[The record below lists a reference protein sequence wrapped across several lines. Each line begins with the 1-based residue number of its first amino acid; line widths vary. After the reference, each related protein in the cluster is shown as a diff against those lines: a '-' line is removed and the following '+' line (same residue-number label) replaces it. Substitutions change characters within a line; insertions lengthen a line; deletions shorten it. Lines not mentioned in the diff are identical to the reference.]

1 MVKSSKLRFKPHVN
15 ALWFAHKSKGEF
27 FFFLDHQA
35 LLGALNAKQLLEMTV
50 LFGQDSLPSLSML
63 C

>member
-1 MVKSSKLRFKPHVN
+1 M
-15 ALWFAHKSKGEF
+15 LWFAHKSKGE

-50 LFGQDSLPSLSML
+50 LFGQDWLPSLSML

>member
-1 MVKSSKLRFKPHVN
+1 M
-15 ALWFAHKSKGEF
+15 LWFAHKSKGEF